1 MLFGLVR
8 QGLKCDACG
17 LNFHKRCAYKIPNDC
32 SGHTGRR
39 RRSSNNH
46 LNTSTSGATTP
57 TSPGVTSAA
66 LLIES
71 LQKIAAASPAS
82 PCITINSVN
91 DCSLTTSSNTSS
103 QHHLTPGNS
112 SILVPTASSNSSSS
126 NSTTAHGNCNCNGC
140 NTIGNNNTGNST
152 GQLLLSPVPSSKS
165 SDGRRSRG
173 SSVMGRPAWVDK
185 EMANRIRV
193 PHSFQVHSYKI
204 PTVCQ
209 HCKKLLKGFFKQGLQ
224 CKDCKFNVHK
234 KCMDKVPLDCSGEAP
249 KEWIESLL
257 QDKVPGDED
266 DSDADES
273 SHSNDLKSSN
283 SSGSE
288 KDSSIDGVKRSDKN
302 AKSKTSKIHNKTG
315 DSSVTSPYDE
325 DADSSIGEPN
335 KRSPVCE
342 TDSSSNIPL
351 MRIVQSIKHTKN
363 GGRHGSRRDGTVTPR
378 GTHATSGKTGH
389 DAGSTAIGHLSNSS
403 CGNLVKGKHHDI
415 SDEYQF
421 FPDEILGSGQFGVV
435 YAGLHRPTSR
445 PVAIKIIDKQRFPQ
459 NQEAQLKNEVSILK
473 NIHHPGVVNLEY
485 MFETPER
492 IFVVM
497 EKLKGDMLEMILH
510 HSDSATGEVGRLSER
525 ITRFLIYQILN
536 ALKYLH
542 KGNIVHCDLKPENVL
557 LTSSSDFPQVK
568 LCDFGFA
575 RIIGEKSFRRSI
587 VGTPAYLAPEVLR
600 NKGYNRSLDMWSVG
614 VIIYVSLSGTFPFN
628 EEEDINDQIENAA
641 FMYPANPWSSISKQ
655 AINLIQNLLQVKSRL
670 RYTVDQSLIHPWL
683 NDYVTWCDLRQLE
696 HSIQTRWLTHESDDE
711 RWMNYSREHNLPAP
725 KIPKPFG
732 KFSNGNTDTDD
743 ANDNVDEDEN
753 ESGFNNNNNNN
764 INNNN
769 TFTCN
774 DGTSRMKH
782 PSTLSPTN
790 ESLSPS
796 FFTRNSRRSGHI
808 RHHGHGH
815 HQRNCVSPCSP
826 SSPSSLNIHG
836 HTGGG
841 NGGGK
846 SSPSISSASP
856 SPSRASSKH
865 HSSSPSPIAEQIS
878 NSEISSMI
886 PSVPVTLVPANSPIG
901 PGTLTTATSPTTNS
915 TPIIVMSPP
924 PPASSGKNE
933 SSLFEHRV
941 SNEPK
946 NLINSNNEITNSS
959 PAKTSTATSSSSTA
973 TSPTTVNSPLDGTRL
988 VKLETSEKGMASSK
1002 ITYNI
1007 DTSAVTN
1014 SDHSDCA
1021 SSFNNNN
1028 LVSTPT
1034 QQLKSS

>member
-46 LNTSTSGATTP
+46 LNTCTSGATTP
-57 TSPGVTSAA
+57 TSPGVTNAA

-71 LQKIAAASPAS
+71 LQKIAAASASAS
-82 PCITINSVN
+82 PCITINSVH
-91 DCSLTTSSNTSS
+91 DSGYLGSSSS
-103 QHHLTPGNS
+103 HHLTPGS
-112 SILVPTASSNSSSS
+112 SGLTATSSASSGTTTTSTNTGS
-126 NSTTAHGNCNCNGC
+126 NNNCNCTRC
-140 NTIGNNNTGNST
+140 NNIGNNNCGGT
-152 GQLLLSPVPSSKS
+152 GQLLLSPVPSSRS

-193 PHSFQVHSYKI
+193 PHSFQVHSYKV

-209 HCKKLLKGFFKQGLQ
+209 LCKKLLKGFFKQGLQ

-249 KEWIESLL
+249 KEWLESQLL

-273 SHSNDLKSSN
+273 SHSNELKSSN

-288 KDSSIDGVKRSDKN
+288 KESTEAGNVKRSSEKP
-302 AKSKTSKIHNKTG
+302 AKSKSGKNVKSTSGSNAN
-315 DSSVTSPYDE
+315 SPYDG
-325 DADSSIGEPN
+325 DGDSSIGESS

-342 TDSSSNIPL
+342 TDSASNIPL

-363 GGRHGSRRDGTVTPR
+363 GGRHGNRRDGTVTPR
-378 GTHATSGKTGH
+378 NNNATGDKSGQSDKSS
-389 DAGSTAIGHLSNSS
+389 STFSSNNSS
-403 CGNLVKGKHHDI
+403 NNLGKGKHQEI
-415 SDEYQF
+415 SNEYQF

-435 YAGLHRPTSR
+435 YAGLHQLTKR

-473 NIHHPGVVNLEY
+473 NISHPGVVNLDN

-510 HSDSATGEVGRLSER
+510 HSDPMTGEVGRLSER
-525 ITRFLIYQILN
+525 ITKFLIYQILN

-641 FMYPANPWSSISKQ
+641 FMYPVNPWSSISKQ

-696 HSIQTRWLTHESDDE
+696 HSIKTRWLTHESDDE
-711 RWMNYSREHNLPAP
+711 RWMNFSKKNNLPPP

-732 KFSNGNTDTDD
+732 KFSNENEADD
-743 ANDNVDEDEN
+743 ANDNVDEN
-753 ESGFNNNNNNN
+753 ESGFNNNNNNV
-764 INNNN
+764 NNNN
-769 TFTCN
+769 GATN

-782 PSTLSPTN
+782 PSNLSPTN

-796 FFTRNSRRSGHI
+796 FFSRNSRRSGHV
-808 RHHGHGH
+808 RHHGHQ
-815 HQRNCVSPCSP
+815 QRNCISPCSP
-826 SSPSSLNIHG
+826 TSPSNLHIHS
-836 HTGGG
+836 HMSSSG
-841 NGGGK
+841 NGK
-846 SSPSISSASP
+846 SSPSGSSASP

-865 HSSSPSPIAEQIS
+865 HSSSPSPIAEQVS
-878 NSEISSMI
+878 TSEISSMI
-886 PSVPVTLVPANSPIG
+886 PSVPITLVPANSPIG
-901 PGTLTTATSPTTNS
+901 PVNTATSPTTNS

-924 PPASSGKNE
+924 PPSKSECLHENKITD
-933 SSLFEHRV
+933 
-941 SNEPK
+941 EPK
-946 NLINSNNEITNSS
+946 KFINCNNEITQI
-959 PAKTSTATSSSSTA
+959 
-973 TSPTTVNSPLDGTRL
+973 NSPVDENAS
-988 VKLETSEKGMASSK
+988 VKSETSDKGLASTK
-1002 ITYNI
+1002 HTYNI
-1007 DTSAVTN
+1007 DTSNVTN
-1014 SDHSDCA
+1014 TDHADCA